1 MSTTCLHTWL
11 SERVTACPWTSYLVF
26 SVGAFTVARFLLK
39 TSSVL
44 AQTFV
49 LHGKNLETFGATKG
63 SWAVVTGASDGIG
76 KAFALQLAA
85 AGFNVLLVARNE
97 VALTA
102 VAAEIGMSVLICVVV
117 AHDSI
122 PGSKTAGKVEARIQL
137 TDFAKNDPATLNA
150 LKSAVSGLDVGVL
163 GKYSPFPSA
172 YSLNQRVITTVNNVG
187 KAYTLP
193 TYFAETTEQEI
204 EDIVTINIKGTLRV
218 THAVLPRMIQQKR
231 GLILN
236 VGSFAGEISSP
247 MLSTYS
253 STKTFLSTF
262 TSALAEEMRPHN
274 IMVQYLNTFM
284 VATKMIRPHGSSML
298 APTPTAY
305 VHSVLSKIGLSC
317 GAAFSDRPDTLTP
330 YWSHALLD
338 YLFHV
343 FECKTLCVSSFHKMA
358 KEHRRS
364 LQKLDQEAKQQWG
377 SESGDMLFVRK
388 V

>member
-39 TSSVL
+39 TSSAL

-49 LHGKNLETFGATKG
+49 LHGKNLEKFGATKG

-85 AGFNVLLVARNE
+85 AGFNILLVARNE

-102 VAAEIGMSVLICVVV
+102 VAAEI
-117 AHDSI
+117 
-122 PGSKTAGKVEARIQL
+122 GSKTAGKVEARIQL

-163 GKYSPFPSA
+163 
-172 YSLNQRVITTVNNVG
+172 VNNVG